1 MQNMMNDKIL
11 IGGDYSGIQGYIYN
25 IASKYASR
33 NLKGRSDCLKRDCE
47 ATARWLCDKVEGE
60 IIVSSGGTFL
70 ILADDAPEN
79 IDVLEKA
86 IAESERSVYDYYG
99 TDIYLAIDYVRL
111 CEVSSFQEAT
121 SKLFLKR
128 DAKKNRKLSSMINED
143 YDAFFEP
150 QQWCYDKTDAIT
162 GAYFKS
168 KDEMKLCKNIE
179 GFVTQQTLDQIEEGD
194 RLASKQGRWRD
205 FNELVDKDAEL
216 VRLGVLRMDVDNLGA
231 TFQEEIKKCTSDLL
245 QYRELS
251 QHFTDFFDEEN
262 LYSFV
267 EGGPVY
273 IVYSGGDDIFAV
285 GQWDNALAFA
295 ERVRE
300 EFGKQPFVKERNL
313 SISGGVA
320 ILPYKYPIMKG
331 AEEGGD
337 QEDLAK
343 GHSVGVKEKDS
354 IAFLGMALNWTLEYP
369 AVKRLKDKIVRLCKA
384 ERLDSSFRSKMLL
397 HYVNAGLKGH
407 KINNVKTYWMMTYDM
422 GRLKQR
428 NAKDD
433 EVVGLIN
440 NCMKEVCGN
449 AMTLD
454 GEPIA
459 TEYHSL
465 ELWTLACR
473 WAELELRTNKK

>member
-1 MQNMMNDKIL
+1 MKNDKIL
-11 IGGDYSGIQGYIYN
+11 IGGDYSGIQDYIYN
-25 IASKYASR
+25 IASKYASK

-47 ATARWLCDKVEGE
+47 ATARWLSEKVGGE
-60 IIVSSGGTFL
+60 VIVSSGGTFL
-70 ILADDAPEN
+70 ILADDDPGN
-79 IDVLEKA
+79 IGVLEKA
-86 IAESERSVYDYYG
+86 IAESEHSVYDYYG

-121 SKLFLKR
+121 SQLFLKR
-128 DAKKNRKLSSMINED
+128 DEKKNRKFSSMINED

-150 QQWCYDKTDAIT
+150 QQWCYDKTDAVT

-168 KDEMKLCKNIE
+168 KDEMKSCEGIE

-194 RLASKQGRWRD
+194 RLAGKSGRLRD
-205 FNELVDKDAEL
+205 FNALVDKGAEL

-231 TFQEEIKKCTSDLL
+231 TFQEEIKKCTDDLS
-245 QYRELS
+245 QYRKLS
-251 QHFTDFFDEEN
+251 QQFTDFFDEEN

-300 EFGKQPFVKERNL
+300 NFGKQPFVQERNL
-313 SISGGVA
+313 SISGGLA

-331 AEEGGD
+331 AEEGREL
-337 QEDLAK
+337 EDLAK
-343 GHSVGVKEKDS
+343 SHSVGIKEKDS
-354 IAFLGMALNWTLEYP
+354 MAFLDMALNWTMEYP
-369 AVKRLKDKIVRLCKA
+369 VVKRLKDKIVRLGMA
-384 ERLDSSFRSKMLL
+384 ERLDSSFRSKMML
-397 HYVNAGLKGH
+397 HYASADVKGH
-407 KINNVKTYWMMTYDM
+407 KVNNVKTYWMMTYDL

-428 NAKDD
+428 NAKDN

-454 GEPIA
+454 GVPI
-459 TEYHSL
+459 TSDYHSL